1 MDRME
6 KLDRGAKS
14 NYLSTIT
21 KLQCAKDK
29 RERKGISSTSPKFSN
44 IPKIPFD
51 IWTKPLDHIPKI
63 IYGSWLPI
71 KNTSKNQN
79 I

>member
-51 IWTKPLDHIPKI
+51 I
-63 IYGSWLPI
+63 
-71 KNTSKNQN
+71 
-79 I
+79 